1 MAEDDETVL
10 EDALVEFNEL
20 AEIEPKFFR
29 KHFKDLFIAFSAIVA
44 KNDYINSTIRHQ
56 PVEFFVTVVERIP
69 NVVKKDHETL
79 KALLEIIFKL
89 MIDIDADID
98 ECWMR
103 PREGFKAD
111 EEEEDEDAV
120 HFGKTC
126 VDRLV
131 SSIGDEIMLPLLS
144 QLVQNTL
151 ANNDDWRYKNA
162 GLMALS
168 QVGEYLDDVQKIA
181 PMVPNVINHLQHP
194 NPKIRYAALH
204 CIGQMADDM
213 TEDFQD
219 SFHEMV
225 LPALTLMLDDPIPRV
240 QAHAC
245 AAMTNF
251 FEGTSEEIIVN
262 YIAAIM
268 PKLC

>member
-1 MAEDDETVL
+1 
-10 EDALVEFNEL
+10 
-20 AEIEPKFFR
+20 
-29 KHFKDLFIAFSAIVA
+29 
-44 KNDYINSTIRHQ
+44 
-56 PVEFFVTVVERIP
+56 
-69 NVVKKDHETL
+69 
-79 KALLEIIFKL
+79 
-89 MIDIDADID
+89 MIDIDSDID
-98 ECWMR
+98 ESWMK
-103 PREGFKAD
+103 PKEGFKAE

-144 QLVQNTL
+144 TLVQNTL

-168 QVGEYLDDVQKIA
+168 QVGEYLDDISKIA
-181 PMVPNVINHLQHP
+181 PMIPVIIQHLQHP

-213 TEDFQD
+213 TEEFQET
-219 SFHEMV
+219 FHEIV
-225 LPALTLMLDDPIPRV
+225 LPALNQMLEDPIPRV

-245 AAMTNF
+245 AALTNF

-262 YIAAIM
+262 YVQAIM
-268 PKLC
+268 PKLCHLIQIGISIIKENAVTALASLAEAAKSNFS